1 MPKTRT
7 TTISLP
13 ATMVKQAKTL
23 SRLEQRT
30 MSELFREA
38 LRWYAWSGHGAVSH
52 RGHQVS
58 EWKDIRTKLGRISRA
73 GKQTRLSSFIR
84 ADRKRH

>member
-38 LRWYAWSGHGAVSH
+38 LRRYAWSRPGAVS
-52 RGHQVS
+52 RRSQSS
-58 EWKDIRTKLGRISRA
+58 EWKEIQSKLGRVSRA
-73 GKQTRLSSFIR
+73 GKQTRLSAFIR
-84 ADRKRH
+84 ANRKRH